1 MAAGWERV
9 GLIFGAQGG
18 AGLENRACREQVR
31 KQAGAGG
38 GELQEWGDLGFEPFL
53 WFSQFR
59 RKREAATGE
68 GECGARGADA
78 VSPSWGKMLVVTWG
92 DFGQSG
98 ECWLWPL
105 AGLWSCLVSE
115 GEEGIKT

>member
-1 MAAGWERV
+1 MAVGWETVR
-9 GLIFGAQGG
+9 LIFGAQGELG
-18 AGLENRACREQVR
+18 WRTGRAGSRSGNRRAL
-31 KQAGAGG
+31 G

-78 VSPSWGKMLVVTWG
+78 VSLSWGKMLVVTWG
-92 DFGQSG
+92 DFGQGG
-98 ECWLWPL
+98 ECRLWPL

-115 GEEGIKT
+115 GEEGVKI

>member
-38 GELQEWGDLGFEPFL
+38 GSCRNGGIWDLSHSYGSLSLGE
-53 WFSQFR
+53 
-59 RKREAATGE
+59 REKLRQGK
-68 GECGARGADA
+68 GNVVRGGQMLSALLG
-78 VSPSWGKMLVVTWG
+78 GK
-92 DFGQSG
+92 
-98 ECWLWPL
+98 CWW
-105 AGLWSCLVSE
+105 
-115 GEEGIKT
+115 